1 MELAIKALRK
11 KLHISQT
18 EFANAV
24 GVSLRTVG
32 SWERGES
39 VPNAEQVWNCAVA
52 LDCSPDEILGWE
64 AETTSNEA
72 DTLSDEEWEIVR
84 CYREST
90 PQWRQNIAMTARAAA
105 GESKETAKRD
115 LSETEERAAV

>member
-1 MELAIKALRK
+1 MGLEIKALRK

-18 EFANAV
+18 EFAKAV

-64 AETTSNEA
+64 DEKTPDKSV
-72 DTLSDEEWEIVR
+72 TLSDEEWEIVM
-84 CYREST
+84 CYRRST

-105 GESKETAKRD
+105 GESKEVAERVVSDVEETTA
-115 LSETEERAAV
+115 

>member
-1 MELAIKALRK
+1 MGLEIKALRK

-18 EFANAV
+18 EFAKAV

-64 AETTSNEA
+64 DEKTPDKAV
-72 DTLSDEEWEIVR
+72 TLSDEEWEIVM
-84 CYREST
+84 CYRRST

-105 GESKETAKRD
+105 GESKEVAERVVSNVEETTA
-115 LSETEERAAV
+115 

>member
-52 LDCSPDEILGWE
+52 LKCSPDEILGWRIE
-64 AETTSNEA
+64 DSAKKTV
-72 DTLSDEEWEIVR
+72 DLSDEEWEIIM
-84 CYREST
+84 CYRDST

-105 GESKETAKRD
+105 GESKEAAKRAISD
-115 LSETEERAAV
+115 AKKITA

>member
-52 LDCSPDEILGWE
+52 LGCTPNDILGWYEDHPREDSGDKFE
-64 AETTSNEA
+64 ALVSFARSRSGVFSFAYPIDEVGDA
-72 DTLSDEEWEIVR
+72 DKYQLTDE
-84 CYREST
+84 
-90 PQWRQNIAMTARAAA
+90 WRAYLR
-105 GESKETAKRD
+105 KRRKY
-115 LSETEERAAV
+115 LQ